1 MFDQLVA
8 AATAASGAQAVGAWA
23 RVENAA
29 CARRLSA
36 TADVLEARLAE
47 DGSAERDQW
56 CLDNWDVVAAEIA
69 AAHGV
74 SVGVASH
81 QLMVAMAL
89 RERLPRVAEVFAAG
103 RVGVRLV
110 NTIVYRTAL
119 ITDPQARAKVDVEVA
134 AAVAGWGR
142 LSATKIEQAI
152 DYWVDRHDPYALRRM
167 ETRARGRHVDWTY
180 SDGRGASTIEAVLFD
195 HDAATLDKRLDA
207 MARAVCDADERTLD
221 QRRADALG
229 ALAAGADELACTC
242 ARSDCPAT
250 GTQASAVV
258 INVIADEKTL
268 SDDTVVALDGANPDR
283 PTKPLPEMTVAE
295 ALACPQPT
303 GPATLQPGGDDR
315 RTHHP
320 RALAGGQDRR
330 RRHDPDGDPPRPD
343 PTRAAHRPSL
353 KLDRFVRCRD
363 MTCRFPGCNEPA
375 DVCDL
380 DHTIAYPVGPTCASN
395 LKCLCRKHHLLKTFW
410 SGVHGWRDRQLP
422 DGTVIWTSPGGQT
435 HTTRPGSH
443 ALFPTLCRP
452 TAPVTVPA
460 TATTQRP
467 PCTLTMPRRR
477 RTRAQDRTQRI
488 NAERRLNEIDGGR
501 LDDDAAE
508 HSRPPPLVRRS
519 G

>member
-1 MFDQLVA
+1 MSWWFGSGVAGRFARMFDQLVA
-8 AATAASGAQAVGAWA
+8 AATAASGAQAAGAWA

-56 CLDNWDVVAAEIA
+56 CLDNWDAVAAEIA

-74 SVGVASH
+74 SLGVASH

-103 RVGVRLV
+103 RVGVGLV

-119 ITDPQARAKVDVEVA
+119 ITDAQARAKVDVEVA

-167 ETRARGRHVDWTY
+167 ETRARGRHVDWTF

-229 ALAAGADELACTC
+229 ALGAGADQLACTC
-242 ARSDCPAT
+242 GRSDCPAT

-258 INVIADEKTL
+258 INVIAEEKTL
-268 SDDTVVALDGANPDR
+268 SDDTGRSPRWCPPRPPDHTAAADDGGRSAG
-283 PTKPLPEMTVAE
+283 L
-295 ALACPQPT
+295 
-303 GPATLQPGGDDR
+303 PATDRACALQPGGDDR

-320 RALAGGQDRR
+320 RALAGGQDRGH
-330 RRHDPDGDPPRPD
+330 RHAPDGDPPRPD
-343 PTRAAHRPSL
+343 PTRAAPPAIGEAGPVRALPGHDVPLPGLQRARRCLRPRPHHRLSG
-353 KLDRFVRCRD
+353 R
-363 MTCRFPGCNEPA
+363 A
-375 DVCDL
+375 DVCVEPEM
-380 DHTIAYPVGPTCASN
+380 PVP
-395 LKCLCRKHHLLKTFW
+395 KT
-410 SGVHGWRDRQLP
+410 
-422 DGTVIWTSPGGQT
+422 
-435 HTTRPGSH
+435 
-443 ALFPTLCRP
+443 
-452 TAPVTVPA
+452 
-460 TATTQRP
+460 P
-467 PCTLTMPRRR
+467 P
-477 RTRAQDRTQRI
+477 AQDLRGRS
-488 NAERRLNEIDGGR
+488 ARL
-501 LDDDAAE
+501 A
-508 HSRPPPLVRRS
+508 
-519 G
+519 